1 MSEKRDATLAK
12 IETNSNNLDL
22 GRLYGGILDDRW
34 LVAITVAVMMVFGVI
49 YYFFATPVYS
59 TDAMVQV
66 ESNAS
71 STILNDVSKY
81 LSSAQPKSDAQ
92 LKLIQSKLVQF
103 KTIRDLHLD
112 IQQQEHFFPFF
123 GKGWA
128 RMMHKPV
135 NELDVSK
142 LEIPASQLGQTF
154 VLKVTGPKTYTLS
167 NKENVIL
174 QGTVGQEV
182 VKGSTTIFVN
192 SMNAATG
199 TTYTV
204 RKVPIREAYDQ
215 LVARLK
221 ATDAGMDTG
230 IIELSMNG
238 ENPDHDQQVLNSIA
252 NNFLLQ
258 NVERNSQEAANSL
271 AFLKEQ
277 LPLVRNDLDRSEDRL
292 NAYRQKRDSVDMN
305 LEIRSSLDT
314 MVNLD
319 KSLNDLTFKEAEISQ
334 LYTPSHPTYRSLIE
348 QRKILEDEKTAL
360 NKKISALPQTQ
371 QELMRLTRDVD
382 SEQEIFVQLLRK
394 QQELSINKASTVGD
408 VRIIDYATSEVGAV
422 FPKLTLIEIMAA
434 LLGAMM
440 AIIFIVTKIMMRR
453 GIESARE
460 LEEQGITVYANVPFA
475 NNVGR
480 LASLPFINT
489 LGGKSKY
496 DRKTK
501 EVLAITDPADLTV
514 ESLRSLRTSLHFA
527 MIDAKNDILMITGA
541 VPHAGKSFISV
552 NLASV
557 IALTGKKVLLIDGDM
572 RRGSAHDYFGLNPR
586 VGLSTVLAGQQ
597 DATDVIHTTEIPTMH
612 VMTRGRTPP
621 NPAELLTSK
630 RFTDLLEWAN
640 QNYDLVVI
648 DTPPVLSVTDSSI
661 IGQMVGTTMMVARFE
676 LNTVKEVEVS
686 IKRLEQSGV
695 EVKGCILNAIIRR
708 SANYYSQ
715 NYSYDAFY
723 TYEYKR
729 HIDKD

>member
-34 LVAITVAVMMVFGVI
+34 LVAITVAVMMVFGVVF
-49 YYFFATPVYS
+49 YFFATPVYS

-66 ESNAS
+66 ESNSS
-71 STILNDVSKY
+71 STILNDLSKY
-81 LSSAQPKSDAQ
+81 MPDAQPKSDAQ
-92 LKLIQSKLVQF
+92 LKLIESKLVQF

-112 IQQQEHFFPFF
+112 IEQEEHFFPFF

-128 RMMHKPV
+128 RMTHKAV
-135 NELDVSK
+135 NQLDVSK
-142 LEIPASQLGQTF
+142 FEVPESQLGQTF
-154 VLKVTGPKTYTLS
+154 VLKVTGPKTYSLS
-167 NKENVIL
+167 NKDSLLL

-182 VKGSTTIFVN
+182 VKGPITIYVD
-192 SMNAATG
+192 SMDAATG

-204 RKVPIREAYDQ
+204 RKVPTREAYDK

-221 ATDAGMDTG
+221 ASDAGVNTG

-238 ENPDHDQQVLNSIA
+238 ENPIQDQKVLNSIA

-271 AFLKEQ
+271 TFLKEQ
-277 LPLVRNDLDRSEDRL
+277 LPVVRNDLDRSEDRL

-305 LEIRSSLDT
+305 LEIRSALDT

-319 KSLNDLTFKEAEISQ
+319 KSINDLTFKEAEISQ
-334 LYTPSHPTYRSLIE
+334 LYTPSHPTYRALLE
-348 QRKILEDEKTAL
+348 QRKILEDEKAKL
-360 NKKISALPQTQ
+360 NGKINSLPQTQ

-382 SEQEIFVQLLRK
+382 SQQEIFVQLLRK

-422 FPKLTLIEIMAA
+422 FPKLPLIEIMAA
-434 LLGAMM
+434 ILGAMM

-475 NNVGR
+475 MNQGR
-480 LASLPFINT
+480 LASIPFIGSLT
-489 LGGKSKY
+489 GKNKY
-496 DRKTK
+496 EQKTK
-501 EVLAITDPADLTV
+501 EVLAITDPADLTI

-527 MIDAKNDILMITGA
+527 MIDAKNDVLMITGA

-572 RRGSAHDYFGLNPR
+572 RRGSAHDYFGFNPR
-586 VGLSTVLAGQQ
+586 VGLSTVLAGQK
-597 DATDVIHTTEIPTMH
+597 DISEVIHTSEIPSLH
-612 VMTRGRTPP
+612 VLTRGRTPP

-630 RFTDLLEWAN
+630 RFSDLLEWAN

-661 IGQMVGTTMMVARFE
+661 IGQLVGTTLMVARFE

>member
-34 LVAITVAVMMVFGVI
+34 LVIITVIVMMAFGVV
-49 YYFFATPVYS
+49 YYLFATPVYS
-59 TDAMVQV
+59 TDAMVQI
-66 ESNAS
+66 ESNGS
-71 STILNDVSKY
+71 STILNDISK
-81 LSSAQPKSDAQ
+81 LMPSGQTKTGAQ
-92 LKLIQSKLVQF
+92 LKLIESKLVQF

-112 IQQQEHFFPFF
+112 IQVQEHFFPFF

-128 RMMHKPV
+128 RMTHKPV
-135 NELDVSK
+135 NEIDVSK
-142 LEIPASQLGQTF
+142 LEVPESQLGQIF
-154 VLKVTGPKTYTLS
+154 VLKVTGPDSYSLS
-167 NKENVIL
+167 NKDSVLLE
-174 QGTVGQEV
+174 GKVGQEV
-182 VKGSTTIFVN
+182 VKGPITLHVD
-192 SMNAATG
+192 SMNAAVG

-204 RKVPIREAYDQ
+204 SKIPMRAAYDQ
-215 LVARLK
+215 LVGRLK
-221 ATDAGMDTG
+221 AMDSGVDTG

-238 ENPDHDQQVLNSIA
+238 ANPIQDQKVLNSIA

-271 AFLKEQ
+271 TFLKEQ
-277 LPLVRNDLDRSEDRL
+277 LPLVRSELDRSEDRL

-305 LEIRSSLDT
+305 LEIRSALDT

-319 KSLNDLTFKEAEISQ
+319 KSINDLTFKEAEVSQ
-334 LYTPSHPTYRSLIE
+334 LYTPSHPTYRALLE
-348 QRKILEDEKTAL
+348 QRKILEDEKAKL
-360 NKKISALPQTQ
+360 NGKINSLPQTQ

-382 SEQEIFVQLLRK
+382 SQQEIFVQLLRK

-408 VRIIDYATSEVGAV
+408 VRIIDYATSEIGAV
-422 FPKLTLIEIMAA
+422 FPKLPLIEIMAA
-434 LLGAMM
+434 ILGAMM
-440 AIIFIVTKIMMRR
+440 AIIFIITKIMMRR

-475 NNVGR
+475 MNQGR
-480 LASLPFINT
+480 LASIPFIGSLT
-489 LGGKSKY
+489 GKNKY
-496 DRKTK
+496 EQKTK

-527 MIDAKNDILMITGA
+527 MIEAKNDVLMITGA

-572 RRGSAHDYFGLNPR
+572 RRGSAHDYFGFNPR
-586 VGLSTVLAGQQ
+586 VGLSTVLAGQK
-597 DATDVIHTTEIPTMH
+597 DISEVIHTSEIPSLH
-612 VMTRGRTPP
+612 VLTRGRTPP

-630 RFTDLLEWAN
+630 RFSDLLEWAN

-661 IGQMVGTTMMVARFE
+661 IGQLVGTTLMVARFE

-695 EVKGCILNAIIRR
+695 EVKGCILNAIVRR